1 MKILEVKKTISMKDL
16 DKIDIR
22 VGRILK
28 VEDVEKS
35 DNLVKL
41 TVSFGDFERTIV
53 SGMKNERENPKAEIE
68 GKQALFVVNLE
79 PREIF
84 GITSCGMVYDIG
96 YENGILP
103 VLGVPEKEVPDGV
116 SLG

>member
-1 MKILEVKKTISMKDL
+1 MKKIEVKKTISIKDL

-35 DNLVKL
+35 NNLVKL

-53 SGMKNERENPKAEIE
+53 SGMKNERKNVKEIE

-84 GITSCGMVYDIG
+84 GITSCGMVYDVG

-103 VLGVPEKEVPDGV
+103 VLAMPEKEVPDGV

>member
-1 MKILEVKKTISMKDL
+1 MKKIEVKKTISIKDL

-35 DNLVKL
+35 NNLVKL

-53 SGMKNERENPKAEIE
+53 SGMKNERENVKEIE

-84 GITSCGMVYDIG
+84 GITSCGMVYDVG

-103 VLGVPEKEVPDGV
+103 VLAMPEKEVPDGV